1 MDNVDIS
8 VPYTEKIS
16 LPLELFE
23 SLPKSE
29 SDDLQDELMELYYDD
44 NATIL
49 QRIVDYSNGDAEAY
63 ETKREQQFHNF
74 IDDEY
79 GFEVE
84 ILRRRD
90 DKIASRLVEEIDEYN
105 SQVDLI
111 TE

>member
-1 MDNVDIS
+1 MDSVDIS
-8 VPYTEKIS
+8 VPYTDRIS
-16 LPLELFE
+16 LPIELFE

-44 NATIL
+44 NASIL
-49 QRIVDYSNGDAEAY
+49 KRIVDYSNGDAEAY
-63 ETKREQQFHNF
+63 ETKREQQFQNF

-79 GFEVE
+79 GFEVD

-90 DKIASRLVEEIDEYN
+90 DKIAQRLVEEIDNYN